1 MRFTPTR
8 VSGAFIVESEPHA
21 DERGFFL
28 VLWAQSEFRR
38 QGLATEFAQSSVA
51 YNRAR
56 GTLRGMHYQTPPH
69 QEAKLVRCAAG
80 AILDVAI
87 DLRRDSPS
95 FKTWVSVELSAENRR
110 MLYVPEGCAHGYL
123 TLTDETEIFY
133 HASAEY
139 APQFGGGVRWN
150 DPAFAVEWPFA
161 PVVINARDRDYPDF
175 R

>member
-1 MRFTPTR
+1 
-8 VSGAFIVESEPHA
+8 
-21 DERGFFL
+21 
-28 VLWAQSEFRR
+28 
-38 QGLATEFAQSSVA
+38 
-51 YNRAR
+51 
-56 GTLRGMHYQTPPH
+56 MHYQTPPH

-161 PVVINARDRDYPDF
+161 PVVLNALAALDAHGDGRRSSPCHCVVLMEA
-175 R
+175 RRSARVSRMG